1 MNKIVCPSC
10 KETFKVDETNY
21 AQIQKQVRDNEFEK
35 EVKNQLDQKLEKSK
49 AEKKIYN

>member
-21 AQIQKQVRDNEFEK
+21 AQIQKQVRDHEFDK
-35 EVKNQLDQKLEKSK
+35 EVKIHLDQKLEISNAK
-49 AEKKIYN
+49 